1 MYVYSPACGDVAGGV
16 VVVVVVVGV
25 EVGGWGVRGA
35 GRGRRLESGPKGLGF
50 ETWFESRCTYAV
62 VLVDLIDPYELFLS
76 PVCDIARL
84 YSFPPPPPP
93 FFSFLL
99 PSLLF
104 TGYINSAIKELS
116 TPGRG

>member
-1 MYVYSPACGDVAGGV
+1 MYVYSPACGDVAGG
-16 VVVVVVVGV
+16 VVVVVVGV

-50 ETWFESRCTYAV
+50 EAWFESRCTYAV

-84 YSFPPPPPP
+84 YSFFPPPP
-93 FFSFLL
+93 FFPRLFF
-99 PSLLF
+99 SLI
-104 TGYINSAIKELS
+104 YI
-116 TPGRG
+116 